1 MAALNDNALW
11 QFKWDLYIRP
21 IAGWVWT
28 DLWAVRWLISNI
40 DWTNITEILSDN
52 RWTLKK
58 FTNLISN
65 ITVTCLEPQDRD
77 KISLLFTSTNTN
89 VPGTPVVVTWEVIQ
103 AWAVVV
109 PAGTVYVI
117 KNKSGDNS
125 VVTAVTVDDNGTPLV
140 LDTNYTLKVDTDGSV
155 TGKIWNSYITFLT
168 ATSWAWET
176 NVDYTYTPNQAKKSV
191 LNLDT
196 TELKNFEV
204 KIEAYSNTKMR
215 RITTSS
221 MTLNSN
227 YGIWF
232 TDVSENGDVIGA
244 ELTFES
250 NKWATYEYYDE
261 IL

>member
-77 KISLLFTSTNTN
+77 KISLLFTSTDTN
-89 VPGTPVVVTWEVIQ
+89 VAGTPVAVTWEVIQ

-117 KNKSGDNS
+117 KNKSGDNA
-125 VVTAVTVDDNGTPLV
+125 VVTSVTVDDNGTYSIKAEDYFEFL
-140 LDTNYTLKVDTDGSV
+140 NKEYKIVDTVIDS
-155 TGKIWNSYITFLT
+155 N
-168 ATSWAWET
+168 E
-176 NVDYTYTPNQAKKSV
+176 
-191 LNLDT
+191 LNNFIEKYLEAEINKALD
-196 TELKNFEV
+196 
-204 KIEAYSNTKMR
+204 
-215 RITTSS
+215 
-221 MTLNSN
+221 
-227 YGIWF
+227 
-232 TDVSENGDVIGA
+232 
-244 ELTFES
+244 
-250 NKWATYEYYDE
+250 
-261 IL
+261 